1 MKILMEKQ
9 QNRVVSFNDDRSN
22 VLVVERVRWPSAIT
36 KGLVQKDD
44 VKFLENRHVSI
55 ALLFVELVV
64 TF

>member
-9 QNRVVSFNDDRSN
+9 QNRVVSFNVDRSN
-22 VLVVERVRWPSAIT
+22 VLVVEQVRWPSAIT

-44 VKFLENRHVSI
+44 SKFPENRHVTI
-55 ALLFVELVV
+55 ALLFMELVV

>member
-44 VKFLENRHVSI
+44 AKFLDNRHVTI
-55 ALLFVELVV
+55 ALLFLELVV